1 MVYGGTTPAGHI
13 RLIASGFARGMCLHC
28 PQVLFTA
35 DLKAFSD
42 YGLVTP
48 VPSPTKQD
56 ASIPR
61 AAGNSSSATVHS
73 ARKRSVKQVQTHDAP
88 KSGEVLRKVD
98 DITAE
103 ASSLAERV
111 KKRRRV
117 SQAPR

>member
-1 MVYGGTTPAGHI
+1 MGELRRLGTFGKLLVSLKEHTDTP
-13 RLIASGFARGMCLHC
+13 CL
-28 PQVLFTA
+28 QVLFTA

-48 VPSPTKQD
+48 VPSPRKQD
-56 ASIPR
+56 ASIHR
-61 AAGNSSSATVHS
+61 AGDLSSAAVHS
-73 ARKRSVKQVQTHDAP
+73 ARKRNAKQVQTHGAP
-88 KSGEVLRKVD
+88 KLKEVLRTYD
-98 DITAE
+98 DSPAE